1 MKMNKIFLCYILL
14 AVCLLSACIGNENK
28 TAKGI
33 VGKWKFL
40 DIEYDVDVPNTNN
53 IDKLEN
59 IFDGYEAAIREE
71 LSSWT
76 MEFTSD
82 GKAIGNSPKDDT
94 YTISGDT
101 LLIDLGM
108 KMEIMKFRIEGDTLI
123 TEVDVTRDIVSS
135 ISVSAEG
142 DEFNIKKCI
151 CKIVYVRKK

>member
-1 MKMNKIFLCYILL
+1 MKMNKIFLIYILL
-14 AVCLLSACIGNENK
+14 AVCLLSACVGKDNK

-53 IDKLEN
+53 IDKIEEILE
-59 IFDGYEAAIREE
+59 GYKVMIRENAPMW
-71 LSSWT
+71 S
-76 MEFTSD
+76 MEFTRD
-82 GKAIGNSPKDDT
+82 GRSVGNSREGDS
-94 YTISGDT
+94 YTVSGDT
-101 LLIDLGM
+101 LSIFTGM
-108 KMEIMKFRIEGDTLI
+108 QIEMMKIRIEGDTLI

>member
-1 MKMNKIFLCYILL
+1 MKTNNLILFSI
-14 AVCLLSACIGNENK
+14 LLSACMLTACIGNDNK

-33 VGKWKFL
+33 VGKWKFV
-40 DIEYDVDVPNTNN
+40 DIEYDVDVPDTDN

-135 ISVSAEG
+135 ISASAEG

-151 CKIVYVRKK
+151 CRIFYVRKK